1 LRTPPER
8 GNVFRDYLLCQPIQT
23 RPEIERGNA
32 LSRRRNPLPEPKH
45 SEIDELLVA
54 MDAAELREVVRD
66 VLLELDDRAH
76 MRVVTSLIE
85 RAARGKS
92 GWVPSG
98 PGRDEVAEVVAF
110 AKAAQRVGYADPRDV
125 DERLSRGSAAFF
137 RKAYSAA
144 RGIFGALLRPL
155 AEGEIDL
162 GQHELVDE
170 VLGVEPSMCAGQYVV
185 SIYMTSKP
193 EQRPEAVRAAIAEV
207 DGLGYFLEPIL
218 ELERVAVEP
227 LPGLDDFLPR
237 WRAVVVKEAAAER
250 GGDWDTQ
257 AQQWLHEVVRRTE
270 GASGLEKIARSTRHA
285 GDLRA
290 WCESL
295 IELGDW
301 KAALAALE
309 DSAELVTDKNHT
321 RGELLDGAALA
332 AQQLGRKD
340 LSPWLER
347 AWRAAPTMLR
357 LRRWLG
363 SARGKAAIRRRAAE
377 AFAACPKQA
386 HRQRAFLH
394 VLHGDFDPAAKLL
407 ASAPGLGWSDS
418 EHPGHLLFHVFRQLL
433 GVGPPPSRAGAALQG
448 YGLDIDEVELFTAD
462 RDEPR
467 LAAPEAG
474 EIVRRAG
481 IESMPDGK
489 ARAAVLAAMRK
500 AAERRVAGVTEQK
513 RRRHYGHA
521 AELVAACLAC
531 DESPEAARWATTV
544 RQAYRRF
551 PALRAE
557 FEERLGS
564 S

>member
-1 LRTPPER
+1 
-8 GNVFRDYLLCQPIQT
+8 
-23 RPEIERGNA
+23 
-32 LSRRRNPLPEPKH
+32 
-45 SEIDELLVA
+45 
-54 MDAAELREVVRD
+54 M
-66 VLLELDDRAH
+66 
-76 MRVVTSLIE
+76 
-85 RAARGKS
+85 
-92 GWVPSG
+92 
-98 PGRDEVAEVVAF
+98 
-110 AKAAQRVGYADPRDV
+110 
-125 DERLSRGSAAFF
+125 
-137 RKAYSAA
+137 
-144 RGIFGALLRPL
+144 
-155 AEGEIDL
+155 
-162 GQHELVDE
+162 
-170 VLGVEPSMCAGQYVV
+170 LGVEPNTCAGQYVV

-237 WRAVVVKEAAAER
+237 WRAVAAKEAAAER

-257 AQQWLHEVVRRTE
+257 AQQWLREVVRRME
-270 GASGLEKIARSTRHA
+270 GASGLEKIARSTRRA

-295 IELGDW
+295 IEMGDW

-309 DSAELVTDKNHT
+309 DSAELVTDNEHG
-321 RGELLDGAALA
+321 RGEFLDGAARA

-377 AFAACPKQA
+377 ALAACPKQA
-386 HRQRAFLH
+386 HRQRSFLH
-394 VLHGDFDPAAKLL
+394 VLQGDFGAAAKLL

-433 GVGPPPSRAGAALQG
+433 GGGPPPSRTGAALQG
-448 YGLDIDEVELFTAD
+448 YGLDIDELELFTAD

-467 LAAPEAG
+467 LAAPEGG
-474 EIVRRAG
+474 EIVRKAG
-481 IESMPDGK
+481 IESIPDGK

-521 AELVAACLAC
+521 SELVTACLAC
-531 DESPEAARWATTV
+531 DESPDAARWATTV